1 MGRSGKYRAVWS
13 LLVFASVGAV
23 AAVVVIPNLK
33 HFQDKTGAVATY
45 NAAGDINENNPFF
58 QSLGTNGRSCAT
70 CHRADEAFSISAKGV
85 REVYEQTH
93 GEDPLFAAV
102 DGANCPTSTSKER
115 AAHSLLLDRGLIRV
129 GIDMPANR
137 QFTIAVVHDPY
148 GCAITSDP
156 KNGLPQISV
165 YRRPFRRRTYDI

>member
-1 MGRSGKYRAVWS
+1 MGRSAKYRVVYS

-33 HFQDKTGAVATY
+33 FFQDKTGAVATF
-45 NAAGDINENNPFF
+45 NAAGDIDENNPFF
-58 QSLGTNGRSCAT
+58 QSLGTNGRSCGT

-102 DGANCPTSTSKER
+102 DGANCPTYFEE
-115 AAHSLLLDRGLIRV
+115 
-129 GIDMPANR
+129 P
-137 QFTIAVVHDPY
+137 
-148 GCAITSDP
+148 
-156 KNGLPQISV
+156 
-165 YRRPFRRRTYDI
+165 